1 MRSRTTL
8 TLLAIGVALAGSAL
22 RAQAAPR
29 TKDADS
35 TQQQTQPLRVYLDCQ
50 TMGCDRDFFVTEI
63 AFVTWTRDRTDADIH
78 LLVTA
83 LETGSGGLQYT
94 LQFIGQRRFAT
105 HADTLL
111 TGTRSDATSDDRRRA
126 LTRTAKQVLA
136 RYAAATSVA
145 AALDVTYT
153 APAISST
160 AATVRDPWNLW
171 VYRINSHGFFTGE
184 SQTKSSSLSGSLN
197 ASRTTEQ
204 WKISLGANINYRQSN
219 YTFADSS
226 TSVFIQRSSTANLRI
241 VKSLTDH
248 WSAGLNGSVGH
259 AEFNNQDWFAG
270 GRGSIEYNFFPWKDA
285 TSHQFVAIY
294 AIGPTAYRYISQT
307 IYLKTSETLLQHQF
321 ILANTTTERWGSI
334 DLSASAS
341 QYLHDLSKTNY
352 SLGGS
357 VDIRL
362 AKGLSFNVGGSASSV
377 HDQLFLAR
385 GDLSVADILTRQRAL
400 ATSFS
405 YFTFVGVS
413 YTFGSIYN
421 AIVNPR
427 LDKLFN
433 SGSFSFSF

>member
-1 MRSRTTL
+1 MRCRTIVTVL
-8 TLLAIGVALAGSAL
+8 VLGMALAAPAL
-22 RAQAAPR
+22 RAQTAAR
-29 TKDADS
+29 KTEADS
-35 TQQQTQPLRVYLDCQ
+35 TQQQSQPLRVYLDCQ

-94 LQFIGQRRFAT
+94 MRFIGQRRFAS
-105 HADTLL
+105 HADTLR
-111 TGTRSDATSDDRRRA
+111 TGTNPDATDDDRRRA
-126 LTRTAKQVLA
+126 LARTFKQVLA

-145 AALDVTYT
+145 GALDVTYS
-153 APAISST
+153 APAISSS

-171 VYRINSHGFFTGE
+171 VYRINSNGFFSGE
-184 SQTKSSSLSGSLN
+184 SQAKSSNLSGSLT

-204 WKISLGANINYRQSN
+204 WKISLGANVSYRQSS

-226 TSVFIQRSSTANLRI
+226 TSVFIQRSSGANLRV
-241 VKSLTDH
+241 VKSLTGH
-248 WSAGLNGSVGH
+248 WSAGLNANVGH
-259 AEFNNQDWFAG
+259 AEFNNQDWFTG
-270 GRGSIEYNFFPWKDA
+270 GRGSIEYNFFPWKEA

-294 AIGPTAYRYISQT
+294 AVGPTAYRYITQT
-307 IYLKTSETLLQHQF
+307 IYLKTSETLMQHQF
-321 ILANTTTERWGSI
+321 ILANETTARWGSV
-334 DLSASAS
+334 DLSASFS
-341 QYLHDLSKTNY
+341 QYLHDLSKTNA

-357 VDIRL
+357 VNVRL
-362 AKGLSFNVGGSASSV
+362 AKGLSLNIGGSASSV

-385 GDLSVADILTRQRAL
+385 GNLSVADILTRQRAL

-421 AIVNPR
+421 TIVNPR
-427 LDKLFN
+427 LDKLF
-433 SGSFSFSF
+433 SGSGFSFFF

>member
-1 MRSRTTL
+1 MRYRTIVTL
-8 TLLAIGVALAGSAL
+8 FLLAMAPAVHALSAQVEV
-22 RAQAAPR
+22 RKME
-29 TKDADS
+29 TDS
-35 TQQQTQPLRVYLDCQ
+35 TKLQAQPLRVYLDCQ

-83 LETGSGGLQYT
+83 LETASGGLQYT

-105 HADTLL
+105 HADTLIA
-111 TGTRSDATSDDRRRA
+111 GTNADATSDDRRRA

-145 AALDVTYT
+145 AALDVTYS
-153 APAISST
+153 APAITST

-171 VYRINSHGFFTGE
+171 VYRINSNGFFSGE
-184 SQTKSSSLSGSLN
+184 SQTKSSNLSGSLN

-204 WKISLGANINYRQSN
+204 WKISLGANVNYRQSN

-226 TSVFIQRSSTANLRI
+226 TSIFIQRSSSANLRI
-241 VKSLTDH
+241 VKSLTTH
-248 WSAGLNGSVGH
+248 WSAGLNASAGH

-270 GRGSIEYNFFPWKDA
+270 GRSSIEYNFFPWKEA

-294 AIGPTAYRYISQT
+294 AVGATAYRYISET
-307 IYLKTSETLLQHQF
+307 IYLKTRETLVQHQF

-362 AKGLSFNVGGSASSV
+362 AKGLSLNVGGSASSV

-433 SGSFSFSF
+433 SGSFSFFF